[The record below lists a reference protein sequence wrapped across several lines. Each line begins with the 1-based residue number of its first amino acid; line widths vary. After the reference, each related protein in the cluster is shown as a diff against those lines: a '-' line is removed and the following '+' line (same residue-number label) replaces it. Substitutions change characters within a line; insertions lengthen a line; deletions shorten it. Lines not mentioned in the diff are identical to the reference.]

1 MQKQWQ
7 NHNIN
12 LKLLAQT
19 IQNTYTQKRGLK
31 TKTQTSKN
39 KWQIKITLTD
49 PRTPG
54 TMNINITGAPN
65 NFTIETKATEI
76 EEDAMKIGLA
86 TSLFGGGYILYSS
99 VKTREELEKL
109 ETEFWTTIEET
120 IAKLVNTAT
129 KKHEKT

>member
-7 NHNIN
+7 NLNVN

-19 IQNTYTQKRGLK
+19 IQNIYVKKRGLK
-31 TKTQTSKN
+31 TKTQTTKN
-39 KWQIKITLTD
+39 KWQIKIALTD

-54 TMNINITGAPN
+54 TMNIYINGTPN

-76 EEDAMKIGLA
+76 EEDTMKIGLA